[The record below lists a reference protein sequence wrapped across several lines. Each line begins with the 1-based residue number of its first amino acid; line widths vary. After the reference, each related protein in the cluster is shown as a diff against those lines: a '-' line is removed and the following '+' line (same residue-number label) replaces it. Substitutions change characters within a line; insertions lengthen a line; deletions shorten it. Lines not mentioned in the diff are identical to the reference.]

1 MRVPRG
7 KGILFCRRPGRRGLA
22 LGLFFLQNEPQ
33 KQTEQNHSSLGHGA
47 RSMSATLLLATSIPL
62 PFCAW

>member
-1 MRVPRG
+1 VRVPRG

-22 LGLFFLQNEPQ
+22 LGLAERTQ